1 MPRTLTEAA
10 HDVVTE
16 VQRNPVRALDG
27 FFFALATVAAGW
39 LAFLL
44 LHQLITAGW
53 GHLWAFIPFWLLV
66 TYFLLP
72 RVHHILTRLYVPNYF
87 IGRSRT
93 REGLLG
99 DPINVGL
106 RGTEEQVHQA
116 MINAGWQRADEL
128 NLRSGWGIVAATLLR
143 RSYPDAPV
151 SPLFLF
157 GRRMAFTYQ
166 QEVEGNPKKRHHVR
180 FWPCPPGWRLP
191 GGRKVDWLAAG
202 TYDTA
207 VGLNWFTLQVTHRI
221 DAEVDVERDHIL
233 ATLTHRAAEPAA
245 NTGIR
250 VRWLRNFSSGY
261 HHRNG
266 GGDRIRTDGDLP
278 IVDLRPT
285 APPGPQ
291 MLHRIATEQRAAEP
305 PRAMPLTVAFVLATI
320 VARVAIG
327 AWSLVQAI
335 RTGGGELVYQNVLAP
350 VLPWDWTARNVLW
363 LVAAYLGLYLVLGA
377 GVALRRN
384 WARIAVLAMSA
395 ASVIGWA
402 VLWLAGAPE
411 QALALNLWGNAVEIL
426 VLLTLSGNTARVYTL
441 RAHRHH
447 GEPALT

>member
-10 HDVVTE
+10 HDVVAE

-27 FFFALATVAAGW
+27 FFFFLAAVAAAW

-44 LHQLITAGW
+44 LHQFITDGW
-53 GHLWAFIPFWLLV
+53 RHLWTFIPFWLLI

-72 RVHHILTRLYVPNYF
+72 RIHRLLTRLYVPDYF

-106 RGTEEQVHQA
+106 RGTEEQIHQA
-116 MINAGWQRADEL
+116 MINAGWHRADEL
-128 NLRSGWGIVAATLLR
+128 NLRSGLGIVTATLLR

-151 SPLFLF
+151 SPLYLF

-221 DAEVDVERDHIL
+221 DAEVDAERDHIL
-233 ATLTHRAAEPAA
+233 ATLTAPGAGNA
-245 NTGIR
+245 GIG

-278 IVDLRPT
+278 IVDLRDSADPS
-285 APPGPQ
+285 PQ
-291 MLHRIATEQRAAEP
+291 MQARIAAEQKEAMS
-305 PRAMPLTVAFVLATI
+305 PRAVPLTVAFVLATI
-320 VARVAIG
+320 AARVAVG
-327 AWSLVQAI
+327 VWSLVQAM
-335 RTGGGELVYQNVLAP
+335 RTGEAEVIYQDVLAP
-350 VLPWDWTARNVLW
+350 LLPWDWTTRNVLW
-363 LVAAYLGLYLVLGA
+363 LVGAFLLAYLVLGVL
-377 GVALRRN
+377 VALRHN
-384 WARIAVLAMSA
+384 WARIVVLVMSA

-402 VLWLAGAPE
+402 ALWLTGAPE
-411 QALALNLWGNAVEIL
+411 QALALNLFGNAVEIL
-426 VLLTLSGNTARVYTL
+426 VLITLSGSTARVYTL
-441 RAHRHH
+441 GSRRKQ